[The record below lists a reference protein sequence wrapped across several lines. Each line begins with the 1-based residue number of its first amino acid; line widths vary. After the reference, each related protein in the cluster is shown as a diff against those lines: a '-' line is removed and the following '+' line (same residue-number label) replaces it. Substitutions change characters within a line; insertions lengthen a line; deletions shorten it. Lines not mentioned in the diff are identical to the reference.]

1 MEAMHAEV
9 EEYDPPA
16 NEKGRQDVQVGIASP
31 LVCLGLSFT
40 HLQDFIL
47 EYICDSNCLIFRNTD
62 EFSKFFFETGY
73 W

>member
-1 MEAMHAEV
+1 MHAEV

-47 EYICDSNCLIFRNTD
+47 LCDSNCLNNRR
-62 EFSKFFFETGY
+62 ERLFSKLV
-73 W
+73 